1 MTFFTSAEIARF
13 QSGKIR
19 CAFLVK
25 MEFETKTMGAWNG
38 NTKLIDSN
46 GIEYSPLF
54 GAGQIDGLSFTN
66 STVSD
71 QVTVTVSGVRN
82 SDIGAVLSDST
93 EVQDRLMT
101 IYLQLFDDDWQII
114 AAAPAIFFGYMQPPV
129 VAQDEVTQDLNSPS
143 PKQTISVSA
152 ENIWY
157 NRSRAPYGRYS
168 ERDQQMRSPGDKIF
182 DFMPSLVF
190 KQFKYPDF

>member
-1 MTFFTSAEIARF
+1 MTFFTSTEVARF
-13 QSGKIR
+13 QSGAIR
-19 CAFLVK
+19 VAFLVK

-38 NTKLIDSN
+38 NRKLTVD
-46 GIEYSPLF
+46 GVDYLPMF

-71 QVTVTVSGVRN
+71 QVTIKVAGVRN
-82 SDIGAVLSDST
+82 SDLGAVLAESS

-101 IYLQLFDDDWQII
+101 VYLQLFDNNWQVI

-129 VAQDEVTQDLNSPS
+129 VTQDEVTQDNNSAS
-143 PKQTISVSA
+143 PTQTITVAA

-168 ERDQQMRSPGDKIF
+168 QRDQQMRSPGDNMF
-182 DFMPSLVF
+182 DFMPSLTF
-190 KQFKYPDF
+190 KQFYYPDV